1 LDATLGVFSTE
12 SNGQNIGGSIALGGR
27 SYDYGGGQA
36 YQTFAKIWGV
46 TDNSAGYRGA
56 FVISTFNDGA
66 MYERMRVN
74 YVGYVGIGTSSPSQ
88 MLDVNG
94 NVNVVGNITA
104 AGGVGIGTNSPATT
118 LDVNGGLTVRNGI
131 RPNYVKISSG
141 TSITPA
147 SSSYGTYF
155 DITTSTI
162 TGLTISYPASGQWAN
177 DSNGYWVF
185 RNNTGTYLS
194 MIVSYTAGTP
204 TSCPSNITI
213 PPASSV
219 TLMATYPGGASCN
232 YVLF

>member
-1 LDATLGVFSTE
+1 VYGDGALLITKANLGFRHDYSNAFIRTDCDYGAYGNLSMNGYFTVCDAGTSNAHFVVPGDTNQPAWF
-12 SNGQNIGGSIALGGR
+12 SNGTGG
-27 SYDYGGGQA
+27 
-36 YQTFAKIWGV
+36 F
-46 TDNSAGYRGA
+46 
-56 FVISTFNDGA
+56 
-66 MYERMRVN
+66 
-74 YVGYVGIGTSSPSQ
+74 GIGTTTP
-88 MLDVNG
+88 V
-94 NVNVVGNITA
+94 TA
-104 AGGVGIGTNSPATT
+104 